1 MITNSYGPSGPW
13 CWIQNPCGK
22 HESKLSKEDI
32 WIYIMYTFMW
42 LHILIICSHFYKI
55 IKYFTKRLREIR
67 NQNREDEKKFI
78 KKNKMILYC
87 FPIILI
93 LSKTP
98 ATINRV
104 MFIFFSFESLILFHL
119 QAAFSPL
126 IGILNSFVFI
136 HIHAAFLKEKK
147 VRKIESIKDAIGR
160 SSDL

>member
-1 MITNSYGPSGPW
+1 
-13 CWIQNPCGK
+13 
-22 HESKLSKEDI
+22 
-32 WIYIMYTFMW
+32 MYTFMW
-42 LHILIICSHFYKI
+42 THILIICTHFFKI
-55 IKYFTKRLREIR
+55 INYFTKRLSEIR

-104 MFIFFSFESLILFHL
+104 MFIFFSFENLIFFHL

-136 HIHAAFLKEKK
+136 HIHAAFLRE
-147 VRKIESIKDAIGR
+147 RKIRKFEKIKDDIGR